1 MMTQAFYTGISG
13 LKSNQSAIDIVA
25 NNISNVS
32 TIGFRGYNA
41 EFSSIFEETLNAT
54 PSNPSNSTIGY
65 GVMLK
70 ASSMDNTQGSMIL
83 SDRSTDLAIVG
94 NGWFGVSGVPDA
106 MYTKSG
112 EFTFD
117 ANNDLVTTEGRY
129 VLGTLGGNI
138 NANNELTN
146 VLTEVELGNIGSQ
159 ENLRFPDTLT
169 YPTEPSTEAQFMG
182 NIGTEDAVQTIG
194 AGVIDPQNNKNHLKL
209 SFTKIE
215 PQVLP
220 GSQWEVV
227 ATTEALDGTKTYDTQ
242 KGVAEF
248 GADGVLISTTLTSI
262 DNNGAEVA
270 IDLGSVVAI
279 SNVPSSP
286 SSVSDGTIRGDLV
299 GYSVIEMLR

>member
-194 AGVIDPQNNKNHLKL
+194 AGVIDPQNNKNH
-209 SFTKIE
+209 
-215 PQVLP
+215 
-220 GSQWEVV
+220 
-227 ATTEALDGTKTYDTQ
+227 
-242 KGVAEF
+242 
-248 GADGVLISTTLTSI
+248 
-262 DNNGAEVA
+262 
-270 IDLGSVVAI
+270 
-279 SNVPSSP
+279 
-286 SSVSDGTIRGDLV
+286 
-299 GYSVIEMLR
+299 